1 MNFKTHLESLQYSES
16 ICHAYLRYGNVFA
29 AWIERNYVKSEE
41 LCYQHLLNFIE
52 HRQKEGEKN
61 IDMQLSATRHYCQYL
76 ISTEQVTKSFTVDF
90 YIKGIAVKPPDAL
103 LTKERLQFIYEN
115 YQHKGLMGKRNKV
128 MLGLLI
134 YQALSPAEMEVLK
147 PEHINLKKK
156 QVRVPETRTGKSRVL
171 SLHKDQLDNLVEY
184 LSTTRMHFMEITGQ
198 QTDNMFMC
206 MGGSDRLSNAT
217 DKLTR
222 QIRKYTP
229 EARATRQIRMSVM
242 YYWLEKYGF
251 ERLQEMAGQ
260 RYVIKAPPLKNK

>member
-1 MNFKTHLESLQYSES
+1 MNFKTHLESLPHSEG
-16 ICHAYLRYGNVFA
+16 IFHAYLRYGNHVA
-29 AWIERNYVKSEE
+29 AWIEQNYIKPGE

-52 HRQKEGEKN
+52 HRKKIDEKS

-76 ISTEQVTKSFTVDF
+76 INTGQVTESFTTDF
-90 YIKGIAVKPPDAL
+90 YIKGIAVKPPDVL

-134 YQALSPAEMEVLK
+134 YQALSTVEMEELK

-156 QVRVPETRTGKSRVL
+156 QVRVLETRSSRSRVL
-171 SLHKDQLDNLVEY
+171 PLHKDQLDNLVEY
-184 LSTTRMHFMEITGQ
+184 LSTARIMMMEITGQ
-198 QTDNMFMC
+198 QTDNLFMC

-222 QIRKYTP
+222 QIRRYTP

-242 YYWLEKYGF
+242 YYWLEEYGF

-260 RYVIKAPPLKNK
+260 RYVIKAPLLKK